1 MKPGEIIKTEIENFI
16 SSLHNNGEPTPV
28 AKALAISKSH
38 LCNGKIK
45 VVDVLNDD
53 KANAV
58 VVILTSEDEKL
69 NVSKTIVNVIKTNVL
84 EFIRQ
89 EFKIK
94 KIYVVTI

>member
-1 MKPGEIIKTEIENFI
+1 MKLNEIIKKEVEDFI
-16 SSLHNNGEPTPV
+16 SSLHNNGEPTPI

-58 VVILTSEDEKL
+58 VVLLMSEDDEQS
-69 NVSKTIVNVIKTNVL
+69 VSKTIVNVIKTNVL

-94 KIYVVTI
+94 KIYIATI